1 MRKKLLL
8 LFVLFVTIPI
18 IIIYTVATH
27 IFNTRAESNLKDIY
41 TNDIKNIAQIA
52 ENYFAES
59 LELTMYPL
67 LESNLYA
74 FYTTPSD
81 DADFDAISSNAHTIL
96 TSSPY
101 VFGGNRGVIMQR
113 KDGIRITTTSNYR
126 SNQSI
131 TDEEMAQADFRGG
144 SCYWEFKKYGS
155 SSLFTI
161 TRLIKSKSNL
171 TRHLGYIQTSVS
183 NYELVNLIHSAAIE
197 NDFTYFI
204 VNENNEV
211 ILTTNKTH
219 DFSGLMERYD
229 FNVLHT
235 LALRPDSTILDG
247 NHFLSAREIKDTPYV
262 ICSIINPDVFSTTRS
277 TLSSILS
284 WVAII
289 TSFFFV
295 LLALIFSNSI
305 VKPLQELGNSM
316 KSIADENFSVKIHVK
331 GNDEIAL
338 LADQF
343 NKMAARLEYLY
354 NQVYMR
360 EIELNKSQIIALQ
373 SQINPHFLYNTMDT
387 IYWMSEMGDTKDIS
401 KIVSNMS
408 RLLRLSIAPNGD
420 DSIPL
425 KEELDHLTCYME
437 IQKIRYRDSIDFDL
451 QCSVSDDTRPVLRL
465 LLQPLVENALVHGL
479 KEKAFEHIIVRI
491 YEDGPYLIYQIKN
504 DGSLIDVSLIEDI
517 LNSETSE
524 IKGFAI
530 RNIDKRL
537 KLKYGNDNGLLY
549 ETWEE
554 FSIFTVK
561 QPL

>member
-27 IFNTRAESNLKDIY
+27 IFNTRTESNLKDIY
-41 TNDIKNIAQIA
+41 TNDIKNIARIA

-81 DADFDAISSNAHTIL
+81 DADFNTISSNAHTIL

-113 KDGIRITTTSNYR
+113 KDGIRITSSSNYR

-131 TDEEMAQADFRGG
+131 TDEEMAQADFLNG
-144 SCYWEFKKYGS
+144 SCYWEFEKYGS

-161 TRLIKSKSNL
+161 TRLIKSKSKL
-171 TRHLGYIQTSVS
+171 TLHLGYIQTSVS
-183 NYELVNLIHSAAIE
+183 NYELVNLIRSAAIE

-204 VNENNEV
+204 VNENNDV
-211 ILTTNKTH
+211 VLTTNKTY
-219 DFSGLMERYD
+219 DFSGLMERYNFD
-229 FNVLHT
+229 ALHS

-247 NHFLSAREIKDTPYV
+247 NHFLSAREIEDTPYV
-262 ICSIINPDVFSTTRS
+262 ICSIINPDVFSTTKS

-305 VKPLQELGNSM
+305 VKPLKELGNSM
-316 KSIADENFSVKIHVK
+316 KSIADENFSVKIHIK

-343 NKMAARLEYLY
+343 NKMAKRLEYLY

-387 IYWMSEMGDTKDIS
+387 IYWMAEMGDTKDIS

-420 DSIPL
+420 DSITL
-425 KEELDHLTCYME
+425 REELEHLTCYME
-437 IQKIRYRDSIDFDL
+437 IQKIRYCDSIDFHL

-491 YEDGPYLIYQIKN
+491 YEDESYLIYQIEN
-504 DGSLIDVSLIEDI
+504 DGSLIDISLIEEI

-537 KLKYGNDNGLLY
+537 KLKYGNDHGLMY
-549 ETWEE
+549 EIRGE
-554 FSIFTVK
+554 FSFFTVK

>member
-8 LFVLFVTIPI
+8 LFVCFVTIPI

-27 IFNTRAESNLKDIY
+27 IFNTRAETNLKDIY

-59 LELTMYPL
+59 IELTMYPL
-67 LESNLYA
+67 LESNLYE
-74 FYTTPSD
+74 FYTSSPD
-81 DADFDAISSNAHTIL
+81 DPDFAAVLDNAHTIL
-96 TSSPY
+96 SSSPY

-113 KDGIRITTTSNYR
+113 KDGTQITTTSNYR
-126 SNQSI
+126 SGQSI
-131 TDEEMAQADFRGG
+131 TEAEMEQADSLNG
-144 SCYWEFKKYGS
+144 SCYWEFKKYGT

-183 NYELVNLIHSAAIE
+183 NYELVNIIHKAAIE

-204 VNENNEV
+204 LNSDNDVV
-211 ILTTNKTH
+211 LSTNKNY
-219 DFSGLMERYD
+219 DFSGLLERYD
-229 FNVLHT
+229 YDALYT
-235 LALRPDSTILDG
+235 LAVNPESTILDG
-247 NHFLSAREIKDTPYV
+247 NHFLSAQEIKNTPYV
-262 ICSIINPDVFSTTRS
+262 ICSIINPNVFSTTKS
-277 TLSSILS
+277 TLSSILF
-284 WVAII
+284 WVALI
-289 TSFFFV
+289 TFIFFV
-295 LLALIFSNSI
+295 LLSLIFSNSI
-305 VKPLQELGNSM
+305 VKPLKELGNSM
-316 KSIADENFSVKIHVK
+316 VSIADENFSVKIRVK
-331 GNDEIAL
+331 GNDEIAV

-343 NKMAARLEYLY
+343 NKMAERLEYLY

-408 RLLRLSIAPNGD
+408 KLLRLSIAPNGD
-420 DSIPL
+420 DTVSL
-425 KEELDHLTCYME
+425 KDELAHLTCYME
-437 IQKIRYRDSIDFDL
+437 IQKLRYHDSIDFEL
-451 QCSVSDDTRPVLRL
+451 QCTVPTDTQPVLRL
-465 LLQPLVENALVHGL
+465 LLQPLVENALIHGL
-479 KEKAFEHIIVRI
+479 KEKAFEHIIVQI
-491 YEDGPYLIYQIKN
+491 YEEGTNLVYQIKN
-504 DGSLIDVSLIEDI
+504 DGSLIDTSQIDEI
-517 LNSETSE
+517 LASESTE
-524 IKGFAI
+524 IKGFAL

-549 ETWEE
+549 RTEQE